1 MNSSNIELDEYRSCL
16 NYENVKGSFSK
27 PFSQKTLNTILEYVE
42 GY

>member
-1 MNSSNIELDEYRSCL
+1 MNSSNIELDEYRNCL